1 VEEKTKDSE
10 KVLSDEILADA
21 RRRGERAVKRAEAD
35 AKKLIEQALAEAK
48 AVGDAALADVERRL
62 ARERQVFDA
71 SLLHDERMR
80 RLAVQGRLLDETFDR
95 ALERLRSREGCDYR
109 AVVVNLAVEAIGEIG
124 GDAFVLRP
132 DAADLESMGAT
143 LPADAAASARRKI
156 GRDVTVTAGPAAGR
170 GIAGIIV
177 ESADGRRR
185 VDNSFAERL
194 RRMRDDL
201 RFDVADVL
209 FGSESPADGNVKLKS
224 QNSKLK

>member
-1 VEEKTKDSE
+1 MEEKTKDSE

-21 RRRGERAVKRAEAD
+21 RRRGERAVKRAQAD
-35 AKKLIEQALAEAK
+35 AKKLLEQALAEAK

-71 SLLHDERMR
+71 SLLLDERMR

-95 ALERLRSREGCDYR
+95 ALERLRSREGFDRR
-109 AVVVNLAVEAIGEIG
+109 AVLVRFAVEAIGEIG
-124 GDAFVLRP
+124 GDAFVLRL

-143 LPADAAASARRKI
+143 LPADVAAAARGKI
-156 GRDVTVTAGPAAGR
+156 GRDVTVTAGASAGR
-170 GIAGIIV
+170 GIVGVVV

-194 RRMRDDL
+194 RRMRDEL

-209 FGSESPADGNVKLKS
+209 FGSESPADGDAQLKD